1 MRKIF
6 FCALL
11 LTLALSCCAGAATLE
26 GVWGLKFGSAVSE
39 THAILSE
46 RGAKLLC
53 EYGYQP
59 NYREAFYSVSFFGR
73 EGTLLLRFSK
83 KGLFLAR
90 FAFFRKGD
98 LERAQKVT
106 ASLTK
111 NSEKKYVAFTSH
123 YNELKAM
130 LTRKYGPASEE
141 LEENGVV
148 SGERWGENVFGRAA
162 ITLYES
168 RSLSVNDTVLSY
180 EDTSRR

>member
-1 MRKIF
+1 MKKLL
-6 FCALL
+6 CALL
-11 LTLALSCCAGAATLE
+11 LTLIVACGARAEKLE
-26 GVWGLKFGSAVSE
+26 GVWGMKFGSAVGAVHQLL
-39 THAILSE
+39 TG

-59 NYREAFYSVSFFGR
+59 NYREALYSVNFFGR

-98 LERAQKVT
+98 LERAQKVA
-106 ASLTK
+106 ASRAQ
-111 NSEKKYVAFTSH
+111 NSEKKYAAFTSH
-123 YNELKAM
+123 YNELNSM
-130 LTRKYGPASEE
+130 LTRKYGPASAE
-141 LEENGVV
+141 LEENGVI
-148 SGERWGENVFGRAA
+148 SGARWEAGVFDRRA

-180 EDTSRR
+180 EDLSRR

>member
-1 MRKIF
+1 MKKIM
-6 FCALL
+6 CALL
-11 LTLALSCCAGAATLE
+11 LSLVLAGGASAEKLE
-26 GVWGLKFGSAVSE
+26 GVWGLKFGSTVQA
-39 THAILSE
+39 ANQLLSG

-59 NYREAFYSVSFFGR
+59 NYREALYSVSFFGR

-83 KGLFLAR
+83 KGLYLAR

-98 LERAQKVT
+98 LERAQKVA
-106 ASLTK
+106 ASRAQ
-111 NSEKKYVAFTSH
+111 NSEKKYAAFTSH
-123 YNELKAM
+123 YNELSTM
-130 LTRKYGPASEE
+130 LTQKYGPSSAE

-148 SGERWGENVFGRAA
+148 SGARWSEGVFDRAA

-180 EDTSRR
+180 EDLSRR